1 MSDHDFDESEANG
14 DTSRGLS
21 WWFSSGLSLGLADGA
36 GSRRSQ
42 HREPL
47 RERMLARPGTLTIS
61 YFGLLTFTITMLLL
75 LPASSRQEG
84 STSFHVAF
92 FTAISALS
100 TCGIPVVDM
109 TEHWTIFGQAI
120 ILIAIQMGGIGVMT
134 FASLIMIVTNQRLR
148 VSQQLVTAHELGTSK
163 IGETRGVLSIVLGT
177 TVLMEFITFLVL
189 FPPLLQLND
198 FRWRRTAWE
207 SLFYAV
213 AAFNNTGFTPDAAG
227 LHVDHWGVGLP
238 ILISAFC
245 GTLGFP
251 VILDLL
257 RSFRYR
263 IRPRFW
269 TLNTKITLSATF
281 IIVGV
286 SLAWFLL
293 DEWNNPFLFGNADV
307 PTRLRGALSVA
318 VAPRTSGFDLSW
330 VPQVS
335 ETTKVYM
342 CLIMFIGGGSSSTAG
357 GIRVTTFV
365 LLVMT
370 MISTFR
376 GRGEVNAFHRHIPD
390 RVLKT
395 AVSVTMSC
403 ATVVLVASIAL
414 MQVTGRSLTDTL
426 FETCSAFSLG
436 GYTLGVADAG
446 STTSLYILAVVM
458 AFGRIGPMTIAYAIN
473 KTRSEDDTVI
483 HYPQEAVSVG

>member
-1 MSDHDFDESEANG
+1 MSDHDFDESGENG
-14 DTSRGLS
+14 DASRGLS
-21 WWFSSGLSLGLADGA
+21 WWFSSPVFGDGKPGRRRPRGESLRD
-36 GSRRSQ
+36 
-42 HREPL
+42 
-47 RERMLARPGTLTIS
+47 RMLARPGTFTIV
-61 YFGLLTFTITMLLL
+61 YFGLLTFTVTMMLLL
-75 LPASSRQEG
+75 PVASREEG
-84 STSFHVAF
+84 STPFHVAL
-92 FTAISALS
+92 FTAVSALS

-109 TEHWTIFGQAI
+109 TTHWTLFGQAV
-120 ILIAIQMGGIGVMT
+120 ILVAIQMGGIGVMT
-134 FASLIMIVTNQRLR
+134 FASLIMIVTSRRLR

-163 IGETRGVLSIVLGT
+163 IAETRGVLSIVLGT
-177 TVLMEFITFLVL
+177 TVIMEAVTFLVL
-189 FPPLLQLND
+189 FPPLLRLNG
-198 FRWRRTAWE
+198 FQWRHTAWE

-227 LHVDHWGVGLP
+227 LHVNHWSVGMP
-238 ILISAFC
+238 ILVSAFC

-257 RSFRYR
+257 RSMRYR
-263 IRPRFW
+263 VRPRNW
-269 TLNTKITLSATF
+269 TLNTKLTLVTTF
-281 IIVGV
+281 AIVGV
-286 SLAWFLL
+286 SLVWFLL

-307 PTRLRGALSVA
+307 STRLQGALSVA

-335 ETTKVYM
+335 ETTKVFM

-357 GIRVTTFV
+357 GIRVTTFA
-365 LLVMT
+365 LLLLTTVA
-370 MISTFR
+370 TFR
-376 GRGEVNAFHRHIPD
+376 GRGEVNAFRRRIPD
-390 RVLKT
+390 RVLRT

-403 ATVVLVASIAL
+403 ATVVFVASIAL

-436 GYTLGVADAG
+436 GYTLGVADIDNTA
-446 STTSLYILAVVM
+446 SLYILAAVM

-473 KTRSEDDTVI
+473 KTRSADDTVV